1 MNNPKQTPTLPKKP
15 KTHIPNRV
23 RTGDR
28 LNTIR
33 SAARP
38 DILPPYHPTTLQPPP
53 GETDTLL
60 PYPLPSVLPPSARAR
75 LILNIKLIIYGTLCL
90 RSLNDL
96 KS

>member
-1 MNNPKQTPTLPKKP
+1 MNNPKQTLTLQKKP

-38 DILPPYHPTTLQPPP
+38 DILPPYHPKPPYPPP

-60 PYPLPSVLPPSARAR
+60 PYPVPSVLPPP
-75 LILNIKLIIYGTLCL
+75 L
-90 RSLNDL
+90 RERDSY
-96 KS
+96 